1 MFNLLP
7 SPYPL
12 RDGCGQEGLNRIQF
26 IFFMLDFIILGFFV
40 FVIFTF
46 YFIFQVI
53 DRYNLPD
60 NLLFILAFLTSFLLD
75 FFYLDSFSKDLYL
88 CYIFII
94 LIEFINIAILRNRY
108 LRRNYAWNTRNLN
121 YYNIFLDAVRITLII
136 ATIVLLLCTVFKII
150 PIEPNI

>member
-1 MFNLLP
+1 
-7 SPYPL
+7 
-12 RDGCGQEGLNRIQF
+12 
-26 IFFMLDFIILGFFV
+26 MLDFIILGFFV

>member
-1 MFNLLP
+1 
-7 SPYPL
+7 
-12 RDGCGQEGLNRIQF
+12 
-26 IFFMLDFIILGFFV
+26 MLDFIILGFFV
-40 FVIFTF
+40 FVIFSL

>member
-1 MFNLLP
+1 
-7 SPYPL
+7 
-12 RDGCGQEGLNRIQF
+12 
-26 IFFMLDFIILGFFV
+26 MLDFIILGFFV
-40 FVIFTF
+40 FAIFTF

-94 LIEFINIAILRNRY
+94 LIEFINVAIFRNNY
-108 LRRNYAWNTRNLN
+108 LRRNYVWNKRNLT
-121 YYNIFLDAVRITLII
+121 YYNIFLDAVRIILTIS
-136 ATIVLLLCTVFKII
+136 TIVLILFTFFKII
-150 PIEPNI
+150 AIEPNI

>member
-1 MFNLLP
+1 
-7 SPYPL
+7 
-12 RDGCGQEGLNRIQF
+12 
-26 IFFMLDFIILGFFV
+26 MLDFIILGFFV

-150 PIEPNI
+150 PIEPII

>member
-1 MFNLLP
+1 
-7 SPYPL
+7 
-12 RDGCGQEGLNRIQF
+12 
-26 IFFMLDFIILGFFV
+26 MLDFIILGFFV
-40 FVIFTF
+40 FAIFTF

-94 LIEFINIAILRNRY
+94 LIEFINVAIFRNNY
-108 LRRNYAWNTRNLN
+108 LRRNYVWNKRNLT
-121 YYNIFLDAVRITLII
+121 YYNIFLDAVRIILTIS
-136 ATIVLLLCTVFKII
+136 TIVLLLCTVYKII
-150 PIEPNI
+150 AIEPNI

>member
-1 MFNLLP
+1 
-7 SPYPL
+7 
-12 RDGCGQEGLNRIQF
+12 
-26 IFFMLDFIILGFFV
+26 MLDFIILGFFV

-108 LRRNYAWNTRNLN
+108 LRKNYAWNTRNLN